1 MLKATWKYH
10 KLVFRKPAG
19 TSRGVLL
26 HKDSWFIFIFD
37 DENPETI
44 GIGECGLIPG
54 LSIDPLEIFE
64 KQLDTLCAS
73 INSYGDWIANSG
85 HLFPSIKFALQTAIL
100 DLNSGGK
107 RIFEHNYFT
116 SGINGIPING
126 LIWMGSKE
134 EMKQQVEDKVDHGF
148 GCLKLKVGALD
159 FNHEIEVLRYIRKEF
174 KREKLE
180 LRLDANGAFEPEIAL
195 EKLKILS
202 DFEIHSI
209 EQPIKQGH
217 VEQMA
222 QLCSQSPIRIA
233 LDEELIG
240 VWEHNMRRELL
251 QQISPSYIILK
262 PSLLGGLED
271 ADQWIKLANQLGIG
285 WWATSAL
292 ESNIGLNAIAQWIS
306 QKDVTTLQGLGTGQL
321 YTNNFKSP
329 LTVSNGKLFHLPEI
343 KWDICI

>member
-26 HKDSWFIFIFD
+26 HKDSWFINVFD
-37 DENPETI
+37 DENHETL

-64 KQLDTLCAS
+64 KELDTLCAS
-73 INSYGDWIANSG
+73 INAYDDWIANSG

-107 RIFEHNYFT
+107 RIFQQNYFT

-134 EMKQQVEDKVDHGF
+134 EMKQQVEDKVGQGF
-148 GCLKLKVGALD
+148 GCLKLKVGALG

-174 KREKLE
+174 KRENIE

-202 DFEIHSI
+202 EFEIHSI
-209 EQPIKQGH
+209 EQPIKQGQ

-240 VWEHNMRRELL
+240 VVDFHQRKLL
-251 QQISPSYIILK
+251 LETIKPSFIILK
-262 PSLLGGLED
+262 PSLLGGLND
-271 ADQWIKLANQLGIG
+271 ADEWINLANQLGIG

-321 YTNNFKSP
+321 FTNNFQSP

-343 KWDICI
+343 KWEINL